1 MTTNNNNKYQG
12 SVVGTP
18 SLTIIGT
25 TSDDAGRYVCYA
37 VNAVGT
43 GSSGITTLNIDGGKT
58 KLCTVFF
65 YQIVDS
71 LVGFPND

>member
-18 SLTIIGT
+18 SLTIIGSF
-25 TSDDAGRYVCYA
+25 SDDAGRYVCYA

-43 GSSGITTLNIDGGKT
+43 GSSGITTLNIDGGK
-58 KLCTVFF
+58 KNYVLFFFVFF
-65 YQIVDS
+65 LS
-71 LVGFPND
+71 SRR